1 MLASVLGAHIGPPTF
16 LDLSF
21 LFLLTFDT
29 QMAQM
34 LILNFLL
41 AVTVTV
47 CGVHDRLT
55 LMGKLRFQN
64 NGPCLHGAS

>member
-55 LMGKLRFQN
+55 PMG
-64 NGPCLHGAS
+64 